1 MPKTDEAFLSDR
13 LDMTRSEGWYDL
25 VEELENLEGSIT
37 NLDNINS
44 EQDLWVIKGQL
55 RILNFLLSLD
65 TATNLALEELQ
76 DGNPT

>member
-13 LDMTRSEGWYDL
+13 LDLTRSEGWLDL
-25 VEELENLEGSIT
+25 VEEIENLERSIT

-55 RILNFLLSLD
+55 RVINFLLSLD

>member
-13 LDMTRSEGWYDL
+13 INMTRSDGWLDL
-25 VEELENLEGSIT
+25 VEEIENLERSIT

-55 RILNFLLSLD
+55 RIINFLLSLD
-65 TATNLALEELQ
+65 TATTLGLEQLQ
-76 DGNPT
+76 DGNLA

>member
-1 MPKTDEAFLSDR
+1 MPKTDEAFLVDR
-13 LDMTRSEGWYDL
+13 MNLTRSEGWLDL
-25 VEELENLEGSIT
+25 VEEIENLEGSIT

-55 RILNFLLSLD
+55 RVINFLLSLD

>member
-13 LDMTRSEGWYDL
+13 INMVRSEGWLDL
-25 VEELENLEGSIT
+25 VEEIENLEGSIT

-44 EQDLWVIKGQL
+44 EQDLWAIKGQL
-55 RILNFLLSLD
+55 RVINFLLSLD
-65 TATNLALEELQ
+65 TATTIALEELQ

>member
-13 LDMTRSEGWYDL
+13 INMIRSEGWYDL
-25 VEELENLEGSIT
+25 VEEIENLEKSIT

-55 RILNFLLSLD
+55 RVINFLLSLD
-65 TATNLALEELQ
+65 TATTRGLEQLQ
-76 DGNPT
+76 DGNLA

>member
-13 LDMTRSEGWYDL
+13 LDLTRSEGWLDL
-25 VEELENLEGSIT
+25 VEEIENLERSIT

-55 RILNFLLSLD
+55 RIINFLLSLD

>member
-13 LDMTRSEGWYDL
+13 IQMTRSEGWYDL
-25 VEELENLEGSIT
+25 VEEIENLEGSIT
-37 NLDNINS
+37 NIDNINS
-44 EQDLWVIKGQL
+44 EQDLWAIKGQL
-55 RILNFLLSLD
+55 RIINFLLSLD

>member
-13 LDMTRSEGWYDL
+13 LDLTRSEGWLDL
-25 VEELENLEGSIT
+25 VEEIQNLEGSIT

-44 EQDLWVIKGQL
+44 EQDLWAIKGQL
-55 RILNFLLSLD
+55 RIINFLLSLD
-65 TATNLALEELQ
+65 TATTIALEELQ

>member
-1 MPKTDEAFLSDR
+1 MPKTDEAFLVDR
-13 LDMTRSEGWYDL
+13 MNLTRSEGWLDL
-25 VEELENLEGSIT
+25 IEEIENLEGSIT

>member
-13 LDMTRSEGWYDL
+13 INMIRSEGWYDL
-25 VEELENLEGSIT
+25 VEEIENLEKSIT

-55 RILNFLLSLD
+55 RVINFLLSLD
-65 TATNLALEELQ
+65 TATTLGLEQLQDENLA
-76 DGNPT
+76 

>member
-13 LDMTRSEGWYDL
+13 IQMTRSEGWLDL
-25 VEELENLEGSIT
+25 VEEIENLERSIT

-55 RILNFLLSLD
+55 RVINFLLSLD
-65 TATNLALEELQ
+65 TATTIALEELQ

>member
-13 LDMTRSEGWYDL
+13 INMIRSEGWYDL
-25 VEELENLEGSIT
+25 VEEIENLERSIT

-55 RILNFLLSLD
+55 RIINFLLSLD

>member
-13 LDMTRSEGWYDL
+13 LDLTRSEGWLDL
-25 VEELENLEGSIT
+25 VEEIQNLEGSIT

-55 RILNFLLSLD
+55 RIINFLLSLD

>member
-13 LDMTRSEGWYDL
+13 IQMTRSEGWYDL
-25 VEELENLEGSIT
+25 VEEIENLERSIT

-55 RILNFLLSLD
+55 RIINFILSLD
-65 TATNLALEELQ
+65 TSTTLALEQLQ
-76 DGNPT
+76 DGNLT

>member
-13 LDMTRSEGWYDL
+13 IQMTRSEGWLDL
-25 VEELENLEGSIT
+25 VEEIENLERSIT

-55 RILNFLLSLD
+55 RIINFILSLD
-65 TATNLALEELQ
+65 TSTTLALEQLQ
-76 DGNPT
+76 DGNLT

>member
-13 LDMTRSEGWYDL
+13 IQMTRSEGWFDL
-25 VEELENLEGSIT
+25 VEEIENLEGSIT

-44 EQDLWVIKGQL
+44 EQDLWAIKGQL
-55 RILNFLLSLD
+55 RIINFLLSLD
-65 TATNLALEELQ
+65 TSTTLALEELQ

>member
-1 MPKTDEAFLSDR
+1 MPKTDEAFLVDR
-13 LDMTRSEGWYDL
+13 MNLTRSEGWLDL
-25 VEELENLEGSIT
+25 IEEIENLEGSIT

-55 RILNFLLSLD
+55 RVINFLLSLD